1 MSVVGRNGAG
11 LLEVVF
17 WDVQGVLIELL
28 LIGGLVSVELIGFKL
43 IGVGRVVIGLVGIHG
58 MICSIE

>member
-1 MSVVGRNGAG
+1 MIVVGRNGAG

-17 WDVQGVLIELL
+17 WEVQGVLSELL

-43 IGVGRVVIGLVGIHG
+43 IGVGRVVIRLVGIHG

>member
-1 MSVVGRNGAG
+1 MIVGGRNATG

-17 WDVQGVLIELL
+17 GDVQGVLTELL
-28 LIGGLVSVELIGFKL
+28 LIGRLVSVELIGFKL